1 MLLLVKWADND
12 GIIMLM
18 VVCTSVVKVVEFK
31 ACGILPWAHGLGMSY
46 YVNFLEGLGG
56 NGFDIKWRFC
66 PISW

>member
-31 ACGILPWAHGLGMSY
+31 ALYTLQIYS
-46 YVNFLEGLGG
+46 
-56 NGFDIKWRFC
+56 R
-66 PISW
+66 